1 MSTSQISC
9 RVTAF
14 WDVDAEVWTASS
26 EDVPGLA
33 TEAETLE
40 VLTQKLRIMV
50 PELLQLNQV
59 TAERQASTVT
69 IELTSHWKELVQ
81 VTV

>member
-1 MSTSQISC
+1 MSTSQIGC

-14 WDVDAEVWTASS
+14 WDADAEVWTASS

-40 VLTQKLRIMV
+40 ALTQKLRILV

-59 TAERQASTVT
+59 IAEHQAETTASAV
-69 IELTSHWKELVQ
+69 L
-81 VTV
+81 